1 MASNKQTI
9 KLYWVTTDDHA
20 EASVN
25 VSPPSSSPNSSDRKR
40 LIAALKS
47 GSPVVLLH
55 GRAGTG
61 KTTLIHSLKKE
72 GFRHVVVAPTG
83 IAALNAGGQTI
94 HKFFGIPPR
103 IVNLDDIK
111 PRHRLGSIL
120 RRIDIIVIDEIS
132 MVRADL
138 LDVVDKTLRVK
149 LDADKP
155 FGGRKLLLVGD
166 FLQLPPIVE
175 EADAPILEH
184 RGYEFTHAFGARCLF
199 AQQLKL
205 IELSTVYR
213 QSDPEFLDLLHNVRN
228 GERLEDTVRRLNLR
242 CHRQHRS
249 TTKPVILTA
258 RTEAA
263 LEYNRQ
269 GLAALPGSATRFVGT
284 IEDDF
289 RITRD
294 KLPAPEHLDLKKNAR
309 IMMVKNDPEHRWV
322 NGSLGTISNLS
333 ESAVWVQLDGSSSEE
348 EVHPAT
354 WESIEYQYD
363 RMTQRV
369 NPVVVGTYTQFPIV
383 PAWAMTIHKAQGL
396 TLDDVRI
403 DLGYGAFSPGQTY
416 VALSRAR
423 SLDGLSFTQ
432 PLRVS
437 DVMADTKL
445 VEGVR
450 KIAEAGRT

>member
-138 LDVVDKTLRVK
+138 LDVVDKTLRVN

-228 GERLEDTVRRLNLR
+228 GERLKDTIRRLNLR

-263 LEYNRQ
+263 LEYNQQ

-333 ESAVWVQLDGSSSEE
+333 ESAVWVRLDDSSNEE

-403 DLGYGAFSPGQTY
+403 DLGHGAFSPGQTY

>member
-242 CHRQHRS
+242 CHRQPS
-249 TTKPVILTA
+249 
-258 RTEAA
+258 
-263 LEYNRQ
+263 
-269 GLAALPGSATRFVGT
+269 
-284 IEDDF
+284 
-289 RITRD
+289 
-294 KLPAPEHLDLKKNAR
+294 
-309 IMMVKNDPEHRWV
+309 
-322 NGSLGTISNLS
+322 
-333 ESAVWVQLDGSSSEE
+333 
-348 EVHPAT
+348 
-354 WESIEYQYD
+354 
-363 RMTQRV
+363 
-369 NPVVVGTYTQFPIV
+369 V
-383 PAWAMTIHKAQGL
+383 P
-396 TLDDVRI
+396 R
-403 DLGYGAFSPGQTY
+403 
-416 VALSRAR
+416 
-423 SLDGLSFTQ
+423 
-432 PLRVS
+432 
-437 DVMADTKL
+437 
-445 VEGVR
+445 
-450 KIAEAGRT
+450 

>member
-1 MASNKQTI
+1 
-9 KLYWVTTDDHA
+9 
-20 EASVN
+20 
-25 VSPPSSSPNSSDRKR
+25 
-40 LIAALKS
+40 
-47 GSPVVLLH
+47 
-55 GRAGTG
+55 
-61 KTTLIHSLKKE
+61 
-72 GFRHVVVAPTG
+72 VVVAPTG